1 MENKIVISP
10 KYKPLFKTNK
20 RYSIVTGGRG
30 SGKSFSVSL
39 FLLILTFEQNQV
51 ILFSRYTMVSAKL
64 SIIPQFIEVMELM
77 GYSSN
82 EFDIKQDEIIN
93 KKTGSK
99 IIFKGIKTSSG
110 IQTAALKSLTGVST
124 WVLDEAEELDDE
136 SIFDKIDLSVRVNTV
151 QNRVIMIMNPAT
163 KESWI
168 YKRFFQ
174 FGKLDNTEYIHTTY
188 LDNKDNLDESIV
200 KEIERM
206 REINPKKYSHVILGG
221 WLDKAEG
228 VVFDNWE
235 IGEFDESLP
244 YIYGLDFGFSHDP
257 TALVKVAVKD
267 DKLYLKEELY
277 EKGLSTKEIIKRLRG
292 IGINNYDLIVA
303 DNAEPR
309 LIHELKEDGFN
320 MKKSIKGA
328 DSVRAGIKRLQDYKM
343 IVEENSSN
351 LIVELNNYVW
361 NDKKAGVPVDD
372 YNHLCDGIRYSCN
385 ELLKN
390 KTQIIW

>member
-1 MENKIVISP
+1 MLLEEDTLLSP
-10 KYKPLFKTNK
+10 YACSLAAVDMAKN
-20 RYSIVTGGRG
+20 RG
-30 SGKSFSVSL
+30 HR
-39 FLLILTFEQNQV
+39 ILYG
-51 ILFSRYTMVSAKL
+51 RYTTISSSDSTFPEVQEK
-64 SIIPQFIEVMELM
+64 IELLN
-77 GYSSN
+77 YQHY
-82 EFDIKQDEIIN
+82 FDINQNRIIGDN
-93 KKTGSK
+93 GSK
-99 IIFKGIKTSSG
+99 IVFKGFKASSG
-110 IQTAALKSLTGVST
+110 NQTANLKSLKDFSCMIVE
-124 WVLDEAEELDDE
+124 EAEEIPDYDTYEKVAL
-136 SIFDKIDLSVRVNTV
+136 SIRGNEPNSEEPNIKIL
-151 QNRVIMIMNPAT
+151 ILNPT
-163 KESWI
+163 SKENWI
-168 YKRFFQ
+168 YKHFFLERGVPDG
-174 FGKLDNTEYIHTTY
+174 FNGVKDNTCYIHTSY
-188 LDNKDNLDESIV
+188 LDCLEFVPDDIKRSFEMMKRN
-200 KEIERM
+200 
-206 REINPKKYSHVILGG
+206 NPKRYKNVVEGG

-277 EKGLSTKEIIKRLRG
+277 EKGLSTKEIIKRLRD